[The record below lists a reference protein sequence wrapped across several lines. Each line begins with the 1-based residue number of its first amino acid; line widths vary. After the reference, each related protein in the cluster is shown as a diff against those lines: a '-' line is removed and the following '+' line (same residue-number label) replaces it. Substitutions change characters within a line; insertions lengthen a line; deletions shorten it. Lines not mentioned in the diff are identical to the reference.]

1 MERKTGVE
9 ADQESAEQVRIAM
22 SKHIAVIH
30 GPNLNMLGKR
40 EIGIYG
46 GQTMED
52 INRAVAAEAEKLD
65 VTVEFY
71 QSNTEGDLVTFIQKC
86 RGRVE
91 GILLNAGAYTHYS
104 IALRDAISAAQVP
117 TVEAHI
123 SNIYKRETFRHISVI
138 APVCLG
144 QICGFGAFSYIVGLR
159 ALIEERLDPWLV

>member
-1 MERKTGVE
+1 MVK
-9 ADQESAEQVRIAM
+9 
-22 SKHIAVIH
+22 KHIAVIH

-40 EIGIYG
+40 EVGIYG
-46 GQTMED
+46 GKTMED
-52 INRAVAAEAEKLD
+52 INAAVSTEAEKLS

-71 QSNTEGDLVTFIQKC
+71 QSNTEGELVTFIQRC
-86 RGRVE
+86 RGRVQ

-104 IALRDAISAAQVP
+104 VALRDAISAAQVP

-138 APVCLG
+138 APVCIG